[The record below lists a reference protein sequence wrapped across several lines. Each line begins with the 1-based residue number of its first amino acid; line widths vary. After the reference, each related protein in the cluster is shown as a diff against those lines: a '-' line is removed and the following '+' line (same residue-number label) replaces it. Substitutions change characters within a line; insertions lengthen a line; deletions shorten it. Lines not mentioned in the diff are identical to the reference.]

1 MFGRVRL
8 DHSPFARKLLH
19 MNPTTRTL
27 FAASF
32 TLAFGFFAGG
42 VALGVLL
49 HLAAC
54 PLCIIQRM
62 LYLSFAF
69 AALLGLVFRG
79 SSAGRG
85 SAKAL
90 MLLSAGTG
98 TFVAGYQTWLQ
109 HFPTGIGC
117 AANSPWWE
125 EFVYWAGEKLPQLFQ
140 AGGMCEDSSWKLFGL
155 SIAEYSLVAFSGL
168 TVLAVYALV
177 RRYKA

>member
-1 MFGRVRL
+1 MIR
-8 DHSPFARKLLH
+8 
-19 MNPTTRTL
+19 TTRAI
-27 FAASF
+27 FATSF
-32 TLAFGFFAGG
+32 TIAIGLFAGG
-42 VALGVLL
+42 VALGALL

-62 LYLSFAF
+62 LYLLCAL
-69 AALLGLVFRG
+69 AALFGLVFRG
-79 SSAGRG
+79 SLAGRG
-85 SAKAL
+85 IAIAL
-90 MLLSAGTG
+90 MMLSAGVG

-125 EFVYWAGEKLPQLFQ
+125 AFVYWVGEKLPLLFQ
-140 AGGMCEDSSWKLFGL
+140 AGGVCEDSSWKLFGL
-155 SIAEYSLVAFSGL
+155 SIAEYSLLAFSGL